1 MEKLIPYEKLSKKKQ
16 RERNKEKRGTWGA
29 LKPVT
34 RKSENPKA
42 YNRRKARQWMDDHHD
57 VPFPLLSCKFLFL
70 QSMNRRR
77 DPAARFPPRGF

>member
-1 MEKLIPYEKLSKKKQ
+1 MEKFIPYEKLSKKKQ

-57 VPFPLLSCKFLFL
+57 VPSFCAL
-70 QSMNRRR
+70 MRR
-77 DPAARFPPRGF
+77 